1 MKTAAFKVLEA
12 GPSLTIQDLGRPGY
26 QRFGIT
32 EGGVID
38 RWALA
43 EGNTLLGN
51 DLNTAAL
58 EMATIGGKFTVTG
71 TPIVMATSGAE
82 MDLKLDGTDVPWR
95 SSFTVLPGQV
105 VHCGVARH
113 SVYSYLHVQGGF
125 DVATVLDSRAT
136 HIRSGFGGHMG
147 RRLCSGDKIPLSLD
161 SSLNTNVT
169 PLKLP
174 APEYL
179 KRETIRV
186 LWGTQAHVFGDKQR
200 ELLLQSEFAVTVER
214 DRMGARLATDA
225 GSLAAETGLTGISDA
240 VLAGDIQVAG
250 DGVGTVL
257 LADRQ
262 PTGGYPRIATVISA
276 DLDAIAQIP
285 VNRPFRFS
293 LVSTDEAVDALLKRK
308 QKIAALSDQLQAVV
322 RSPADVPDL
331 LSYNLVDGV
340 VAAEHSSDVSI
351 NSTETNRQNK

>member
-1 MKTAAFKVLEA
+1 MKTAVFKVLDA
-12 GPSLTIQDLGRPGY
+12 GPSLTIQDYGRPGY
-26 QRFGIT
+26 QRLGIT

-43 EGNTLLGN
+43 EGNILLGN
-51 DLNTAAL
+51 DVNSAAL
-58 EMATIGGKFTVTG
+58 EMATIGGKFTVTD

-82 MDLKLDGTDVPWR
+82 MDLKLDGIDLPWR

-105 VHCGVARH
+105 LHCGVARQ
-113 SVYSYLHVQGGF
+113 SVYGYLHVQGGF
-125 DVATVLDSRAT
+125 DVASVLDSRAT

-147 RRLCSGDKIPLSLD
+147 RKLCTGDEIRLSPDTKK
-161 SSLNTNVT
+161 NTNNT
-169 PLKLP
+169 PQKLP
-174 APEYL
+174 TPDYL
-179 KRETIRV
+179 SRDTIRV
-186 LWGTQAHVFGDKQR
+186 LWGTQAQVFGDKQR
-200 ELLLQSEFAVTVER
+200 TLLLHSEFSVTVER

-225 GSLAAETGLTGISDA
+225 GSLAAETGLTGVSDT

-276 DLDAIAQIP
+276 DLDAIAQMP
-285 VNRPFRFS
+285 ANRPFRFS
-293 LVSTDEAVDALLKRK
+293 LVSTEEAVDALLKRK
-308 QKIAALSDQLQAVV
+308 QKIAALSEHLQAVV
-322 RSPADVPDL
+322 RNPADVVDL

-340 VAAEHSSDVSI
+340 VAAELSSDVNI
-351 NSTETNRQNK
+351 NSDETNRQNK